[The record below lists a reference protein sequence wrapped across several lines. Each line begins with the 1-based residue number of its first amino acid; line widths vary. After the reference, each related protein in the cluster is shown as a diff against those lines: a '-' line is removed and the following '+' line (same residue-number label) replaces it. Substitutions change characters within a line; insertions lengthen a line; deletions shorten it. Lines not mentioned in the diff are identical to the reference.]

1 MSNSS
6 QKQFDLLYVT
16 SPELA
21 KELKVSR
28 AAMCQAVA
36 RGLLPNPIRIN
47 DGQITL
53 FLRSEVAPF
62 VDAWKIVLNAKRG
75 KNA

>member
-36 RGLLPNPIRIN
+36 RAYFQIQFESTMARLRFFFEVRLNRLL
-47 DGQITL
+47 
-53 FLRSEVAPF
+53 
-62 VDAWKIVLNAKRG
+62 KHG
-75 KNA
+75 KSC